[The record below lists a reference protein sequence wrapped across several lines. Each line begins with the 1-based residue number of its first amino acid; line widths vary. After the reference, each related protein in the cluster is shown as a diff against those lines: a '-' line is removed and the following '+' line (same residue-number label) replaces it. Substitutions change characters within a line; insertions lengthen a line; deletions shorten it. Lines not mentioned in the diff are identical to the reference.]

1 MFFWKVVSMKVLSI
15 GNSFSMNAHA
25 YLERMAAAG
34 KTDMVL
40 GNLFIGGCSLERHY
54 NNMKNDTPDYDY
66 QIHSDGGYAVI
77 HNHTLYHALISD
89 DWDVITFQ
97 QVSNFSGKP
106 DTFEPYLGELV
117 NYVRGYQ
124 PNAKLM
130 LHETWAYE
138 YGNSALDKYG
148 NNPKQMYSEIEAA
161 YNFYSEKY
169 GFEIIP
175 CGKAFEEA
183 RKIDIFD
190 NENGGKSLCA
200 PDLHH
205 ASAPHGQYLL
215 GAVWY
220 EKLTGKS
227 ILENPYSVDGISFY
241 ELMSLKKAARIAV
254 NSK

>member
-1 MFFWKVVSMKVLSI
+1 MDYKD
-15 GNSFSMNAHA
+15 FSMP
-25 YLERMAAAG
+25 
-34 KTDMVL
+34 K
-40 GNLFIGGCSLERHY
+40 
-54 NNMKNDTPDYDY
+54 YDKKEL
-66 QIHSDGGYAVI
+66 DRVYA
-77 HNHTLYHALISD
+77 
-89 DWDVITFQ
+89 W
-97 QVSNFSGKP
+97 P
-106 DTFEPYLGELV
+106 
-117 NYVRGYQ
+117 
-124 PNAKLM
+124 
-130 LHETWAYE
+130 
-138 YGNSALDKYG
+138 
-148 NNPKQMYSEIEAA
+148 
-161 YNFYSEKY
+161 
-169 GFEIIP
+169 
-175 CGKAFEEA
+175 FEEA